1 MTDYSYPTMMAE
13 RSLKDLHNAML
24 ENRYEDAVMACL
36 NVIVEVRLALASIKD
51 MQRVEEERRQA
62 IAAFSSV

>member
-13 RSLKDLHNAML
+13 RSLKELHNAML
-24 ENRYEDAVMACL
+24 ENRYDDAMMACL
-36 NVIVEVRLALASIKD
+36 NTIVEVRLAVAAIKE

-62 IAAFSSV
+62 IAASRSV

>member
-24 ENRYEDAVMACL
+24 ENRYDDALLAAL
-36 NVIVEVRLALASIKD
+36 NAIVETR
-51 MQRVEEERRQA
+51 MA
-62 IAAFSSV
+62 IAAIKDAKERHADRT